1 MASIVT
7 QKSFAG
13 TQLKSPSTK
22 YAIRWFLPVTLG
34 YSFSSRTRPSLLITA
49 SSKTKTDL
57 TKVGL
62 NSVQD
67 PVVKK
72 NLMGYSDTMKDKNW
86 TDPQGRKGKVS
97 LFCYRI
103 SHSFCQGFGV
113 YRFANKYGANVD
125 GYSPIYS
132 PDTWSASGSEYKLG
146 KRGIVAWLGL
156 LVILLAVGVNL
167 VISTSQLGT

>member
-1 MASIVT
+1 MASIAS
-7 QKSFAG
+7 QKSFAR
-13 TQLKSPSTK
+13 TQ
-22 YAIRWFLPVTLG
+22 
-34 YSFSSRTRPSLLITA
+34 RTSLTTNCRSRPSLLIVA
-49 SSKTKTDL
+49 SSNKKTDL
-57 TKVGL
+57 SKVGL

-86 TDPQGRKGKVS
+86 TDPQGRKGKG
-97 LFCYRI
+97 L
-103 SHSFCQGFGV
+103 GV
-113 YRFANKYGANVD
+113 YRFADKYGANVD

-146 KRGIVAWLGL
+146 TRGLVAWLGL

-167 VISTSQLGT
+167 VISTSQLGS